1 MQTNDTENQPEV
13 LAGED
18 VEPVAELVP
27 EEAIEELVAKVRS
40 EGLELL
46 GEGGVIAELTKRLLE
61 RALSEELTDHLGYEW
76 GDPAGRGS
84 GNSRN
89 GATPKRV
96 HTEIGTVDL
105 EVPRD
110 RAGSFEPRIVPKG
123 TTRLRR
129 FNESIVAL
137 YAQGMSTRDIKR
149 TLHRLYGVEV
159 SPDLISRVTDGVT
172 EELREWQHR
181 PLDAVYPILYIDA
194 LVIKVRT
201 SGTVVNRPSYL
212 ALGVDLEGRKQVL
225 GIWLGDGGEGAKFW
239 LAVLTELR
247 ARGAQDVIFCCCDGL
262 KGLPEAI
269 EATWPQASVQT
280 CVVHLIRASL
290 RYCSWKDRK
299 QVARDLKPI
308 YTAINQEAAQEA
320 LDTFELEHGD
330 RHPAIVALWRSSWER
345 FTPFLAYPAVIRK
358 IVYTTNL
365 LESVNYQ
372 LRKASKTRGHFPDD
386 DSALKLLRL
395 IARDIT
401 TRRAGDAGTGTIG
414 WNQVINALAI
424 HFPDR
429 LSLT

>member
-1 MQTNDTENQPEV
+1 MQTNDTENQPEE
-13 LAGED
+13 LASEAA
-18 VEPVAELVP
+18 EPVGELVP
-27 EEAIEELVAKVRS
+27 EEAIDELVAKVRS
-40 EGLELL
+40 EGPELL
-46 GEGGVIAELTKRLLE
+46 GEGGVIAELTKKLLE

-96 HTEIGTVDL
+96 HPEIGTVDL
-105 EVPRD
+105 EVPRN

-172 EELREWQHR
+172 EELRKWQHR
-181 PLDAVYPILYIDA
+181 LLDTVYPILYIDA

-201 SGTVVNRPSYL
+201 SGTLVNRPSYL
-212 ALGVDLEGRKQVL
+212 ALGVDLEGRKQV
-225 GIWLGDGGEGAKFW
+225 
-239 LAVLTELR
+239 
-247 ARGAQDVIFCCCDGL
+247 AR
-262 KGLPEAI
+262 E
-269 EATWPQASVQT
+269 
-280 CVVHLIRASL
+280 
-290 RYCSWKDRK
+290 
-299 QVARDLKPI
+299 LKPI
-308 YTAINQEAAQEA
+308 YTAINQEAAPEA

-386 DSALKLLRL
+386 NSALKLLRL

-401 TRRAGDAGTGTIG
+401 TRRGGDAGTGTIG

>member
-1 MQTNDTENQPEV
+1 MQTNDTENQPEG

-299 QVARDLKPI
+299 QVARPQADLHRYQPGGRPGGPGHLR
-308 YTAINQEAAQEA
+308 ARARRPPSGHRRPVAQLLGAVHPLPGLPSSDPQNRLHHQPARVGQLPAAQGFQDPRSLPRRRLGA
-320 LDTFELEHGD
+320 QAPASD
-330 RHPAIVALWRSSWER
+330 RPRHHHP
-345 FTPFLAYPAVIRK
+345 P
-358 IVYTTNL
+358 
-365 LESVNYQ
+365 
-372 LRKASKTRGHFPDD
+372 
-386 DSALKLLRL
+386 
-395 IARDIT
+395 
-401 TRRAGDAGTGTIG
+401 RR
-414 WNQVINALAI
+414 
-424 HFPDR
+424 
-429 LSLT
+429 